1 MSIAS
6 VVPVTLEEFLRLEA
20 EAPEGVT
27 LELIDGEIV
36 ERPMTVRRPS
46 HTRTSARLAQVLLNW
61 LDNQAEVVGTVDVG
75 EVRCRLQ
82 HDPETIVGI
91 DVGFWEGAEFSD
103 LPASVS
109 LYDGPP
115 VVAIEVLSPSDTHEN
130 VTDKLLL
137 YLSSGVPQVWIV
149 DPDLETVTIH
159 RPDADPQLF
168 SSRQTLTAE
177 PELAGFSVP
186 VAQLFHSRSS
196 SAATS
201 STVTR

>member
-1 MSIAS
+1 MSIATTA
-6 VVPVTLEEFLRLEA
+6 PVTLEEFLRREA
-20 EAPEGVT
+20 DAPEGVT

-46 HTRTSARLAQVLLNW
+46 HTRTSARLTQALLNW
-61 LDNQAEVVGTVDVG
+61 LDNQSEVVGTVDVG

-82 HDPETIVGI
+82 HDPETVVGI
-91 DVGFWEGAEFSD
+91 DVGFWMGSEFAD

-186 VAQLFHSRSS
+186 VVQLFHPRSTSR
-196 SAATS
+196 AKN
-201 STVTR
+201 

>member
-1 MSIAS
+1 MSIATTA
-6 VVPVTLEEFLRLEA
+6 PVTLEEFLRREA
-20 EAPEGVT
+20 DAPEGVT

-46 HTRTSARLAQVLLNW
+46 HTRASARITQALLNW
-61 LDNQAEVVGTVDVG
+61 LDDHADVVGTVDVG

-91 DVGFWEGAEFSD
+91 DVGFWEGAEFAD

-168 SSRQTLTAE
+168 SSRQILTAE
-177 PELAGFSVP
+177 PDLPGFSVP
-186 VAQLFHSRSS
+186 VAQLFHSRLTP
-196 SAATS
+196 SAKS
-201 STVTR
+201 

>member
-1 MSIAS
+1 MSIATTA
-6 VVPVTLEEFLRLEA
+6 PVTLEEFLRREA

-61 LDNQAEVVGTVDVG
+61 LDNQAKVVGTVDVG

-82 HDPETIVGI
+82 RDPETIVGI
-91 DVGFWEGAEFSD
+91 DVGFWEGEVFAN

-115 VVAIEVLSPSDTHEN
+115 VVAIEVLSPSDTHEG
-130 VTDKLLL
+130 VTDKLFL
-137 YLSSGVPQVWIV
+137 YLSRGVPQVWIV

-186 VAQLFHSRSS
+186 VAQLFHSRSTS
-196 SAATS
+196 SAKS
-201 STVTR
+201 

>member
-1 MSIAS
+1 MSIATTA
-6 VVPVTLEEFLRLEA
+6 PVTLEEFLRLEA

-46 HTRTSARLAQVLLNW
+46 HTRTSARIVQALLNW
-61 LDNQAEVVGTVDVG
+61 LDSQSEIAGTVDVG
-75 EVRCRLQ
+75 EVRCRLSS
-82 HDPETIVGI
+82 DPETIVGI
-91 DVGFWEGAEFSD
+91 DVGFWEGPEFAN
-103 LPASVS
+103 LPASVA

-115 VVAIEVLSPSDTHEN
+115 TVAVEVLSPSDTHEG

-137 YLSSGVPQVWIV
+137 YLSRSVPQVWIV

-159 RPDADPQLF
+159 RPDAEPQLF

-177 PELAGFSVP
+177 PELPGFRVP
-186 VAQLFHSRSS
+186 VSQLFHPRS
-196 SAATS
+196 TS
-201 STVTR
+201 VASH

>member
-1 MSIAS
+1 MSIATTA
-6 VVPVTLEEFLRLEA
+6 PVTLEEFLRREA

-61 LDNQAEVVGTVDVG
+61 LDNQAKVVGTVDVG

-82 HDPETIVGI
+82 RDPETIVGI
-91 DVGFWEGAEFSD
+91 DVGFWEGEVFAN

-115 VVAIEVLSPSDTHEN
+115 VVAIEVLSPSDTHEG
-130 VTDKLLL
+130 VTDKLFL
-137 YLSSGVPQVWIV
+137 YLSRGVPQVWIV

-186 VAQLFHSRSS
+186 VAQLFHSRLTP
-196 SAATS
+196 SAKI
-201 STVTR
+201 